1 MKSGILTFL
10 LAVCVA
16 TPPVASYAGTVE
28 VVDSSVE
35 AAFWL
40 GGDEAVEA
48 LAEAVFVLGPATP
61 PGPVDPEPVTPD
73 DAWVVGADAKAFVQ
87 DGVLY
92 VRGTGAVT
100 SVPWSSVAATV
111 EKVKIAED
119 ITAIPE
125 GSLAGMENLTQVNG
139 LKLAVFNGVAAG
151 VVKSGGFTAIA
162 IDPSTKTGT
171 VTFRVKTAPSVDTPV
186 GEWTAVEPAGV
197 TVEGADLSVPVPAG
211 NSAGF
216 FRVLATP

>member
-28 VVDSSVE
+28 VVDSSAE

-40 GGDEAVEA
+40 GGEEAVDA
-48 LAEAVFVLGPATP
+48 LAEAVFALGPATP
-61 PGPVDPEPVTPD
+61 PGPVDPEPATPD
-73 DAWVVGADAKAFVQ
+73 DAWIVGEDAKAFVQ

-92 VRGTGAVT
+92 VRGAGAVT
-100 SVPWSSVAATV
+100 STPWSSVAATV

-119 ITAIPE
+119 ITEIPE
-125 GSLAGMENLTQVNG
+125 GALAGMKNLEQVNG
-139 LKLAVFNGVAAG
+139 LKLSVFNGVAAG
-151 VVKSGGFTAIA
+151 AVKSGGFTAIA

-171 VTFRVKTAPSVDTPV
+171 VTFRVKTAPTVGTPAD
-186 GEWTAVEPAGV
+186 EWTAVEPDDV
-197 TVEGADLSVPVPAG
+197 TVEGTGINVPVPAADP
-211 NSAGF
+211 AGF
-216 FRVLATP
+216 FRVLVD